1 MTTLPGQAAAAD
13 TGPPPADPLVLAAA
27 WLPPAGSGVT
37 PTMTLS
43 TIGLDGYPSARTV
56 LLSQFDGQRLHFHS
70 DTRSRKAAELAAV
83 PRASVTIVW
92 PEAARQLV
100 VTGDVARV
108 TDREARIAYAAR
120 THYLQVLAW
129 VNDADLAAVPA
140 DERRTRWASFEA
152 TGGGAPLDPPATWG
166 GYALTP
172 VRMLFWTGATDGPSN
187 RLAYERRADGSWGS
201 EAWPG

>member
-1 MTTLPGQAAAAD
+1 VTTLPGQVAAAVD
-13 TGPPPADPLVLAAA
+13 GPPPADPLELAAA
-27 WLPPAGSGVT
+27 WLPADGSGPG

-56 LLSQFDGQRLHFHS
+56 LLSRFDGMRLHFHT

-100 VTGDVARV
+100 VTGDVAPV
-108 TDREARIAYAAR
+108 TDREARLAYSAR
-120 THYLQVLAW
+120 TRYLQVLAW
-129 VNDADLAAVPA
+129 VNESELAAAPA
-140 DERRTRWASFEA
+140 EARREGWAAFGRER
-152 TGGGAPLDPPATWG
+152 GDGPLEPPTTWG

-172 VRMLFWTGATDGPSN
+172 LRMLFWQGATDGPSN
-187 RLAYERRADGSWGS
+187 RLAYERDADGGWRR